1 MQHRHIFFTKR
12 LASLEIE
19 LSAETEM
26 QGKKVVKVPEGSNI
40 RIVQKNGS

>member
-1 MQHRHIFFTKR
+1 MEIKSKILRMICMQHRHIFFTKR

-26 QGKKVVKVPEGSNI
+26 QEKKLL
-40 RIVQKNGS
+40 R

>member
-1 MQHRHIFFTKR
+1 MEIKLKIVRMIYMQHRHIFFTKR

-26 QGKKVVKVPEGSNI
+26 QEKKLL
-40 RIVQKNGS
+40 R

>member
-26 QGKKVVKVPEGSNI
+26 QEKLL
-40 RIVQKNGS
+40 R